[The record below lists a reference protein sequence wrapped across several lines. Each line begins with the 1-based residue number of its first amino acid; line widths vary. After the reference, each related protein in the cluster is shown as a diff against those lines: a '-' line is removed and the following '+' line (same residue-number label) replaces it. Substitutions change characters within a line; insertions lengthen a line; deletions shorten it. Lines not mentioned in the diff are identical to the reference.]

1 MTKIEIKK
9 HWFSLFLGLILFLGA
24 IWFVSEEFNQLN
36 IQNSIYSAGLGLAF
50 SFFLFLIQGLE
61 LLLLLK
67 KRNVLLEKK
76 DTVTLPFSMNLWGH
90 FIPVQGGF
98 LYFLTFIKSKYGVS
112 VFSLTGAYFW
122 LFFLGLSVDGTMG
135 LMLLVRFQASWLL
148 ILWLM
153 GMACSVFVLHGL
165 ASMNHFKD
173 IEAGP
178 GWKGKIIQ
186 RIQMALEGFSQ
197 FKAADYLRFAGISAL
212 LTALTSLWGWQI
224 SKEFGFGIDLAGVFY
239 ATVLMRIG
247 LLLKITPGN
256 LGVLQLGSGAV
267 FTALGYSASVGIFIS
282 VWQQASMLLISI
294 PIGLAGTWLNRH
306 QFSWKSL
313 FSTTRP

>member
-212 LTALTSLWGWQI
+212 LTALPSLWGW
-224 SKEFGFGIDLAGVFY
+224 
-239 ATVLMRIG
+239 
-247 LLLKITPGN
+247 
-256 LGVLQLGSGAV
+256 
-267 FTALGYSASVGIFIS
+267 
-282 VWQQASMLLISI
+282 
-294 PIGLAGTWLNRH
+294 
-306 QFSWKSL
+306 
-313 FSTTRP
+313 

>member
-1 MTKIEIKK
+1 M
-9 HWFSLFLGLILFLGA
+9 GA

-90 FIPVQGGF
+90 FIPIQGGF
-98 LYFLTFIKSKYGVS
+98 FYFLTFIKSKYGVS

-122 LFFLGLSVDGTMG
+122 LFFLGLSVDGIMG
-135 LMLLVRFQASWLL
+135 LMLLVRIQASWLL

-153 GMACSVFVLHGL
+153 GMACSVFVLDAL
-165 ASMNHFKD
+165 AGIQHFKD
-173 IEAGP
+173 REAGP

-197 FKAADYLRFAGISAL
+197 FKAADYLRFAGISML

-224 SKEFGFGIDLAGVFY
+224 SKEFDLGIDLAGVFY

-267 FTALGYSASVGIFIS
+267 FSALGYSASAGIFIS
-282 VWQQASMLLISI
+282 VWQQASMLLVSI

-313 FSTTRP
+313 FSTPRP